1 MKIIRVFRVPNG
13 AGGVQEGYLVCAD
26 TARANRGEPIYLPCS
41 AHSYSLMPTLCL
53 RCRGV
58 CKDVVPA
65 KALEYVDSLGFAL
78 HMADESQA
86 AELHRLHLPIAPA
99 YSWDR
104 CIVVTGFTGV
114 AGPAEGLQAKRPL
127 HRENGP
133 YADGYTADGECLT
146 LNHPPFDPHRPLCL
160 RVGGGTLSNLAGEGG
175 GTFELPPLRQAMVD
189 VPEILA
195 GVSGCFSLNTGDFVL
210 LPLRD
215 VAVALPLDCRVQLS
229 VGGVQLMDEWVR

>member
-78 HMADESQA
+78 HMADESRA
-86 AELHRLHLPIAPA
+86 DELYGQHLPIAPA

-146 LNHPPFDPHRPLCL
+146 LNHPPFDPHRPLYL
-160 RVGGGTLSNLAGEGG
+160 RIGARTLPDLDGEGG
-175 GTFELPPLRQAMVD
+175 RTFELPPLRQAMVD
-189 VPEILA
+189 IPGCLA
-195 GVSGCFSLNTGDFVL
+195 AASRCFSLNTGDFVL

>member
-1 MKIIRVFRVPNG
+1 M
-13 AGGVQEGYLVCAD
+13 CAD

-104 CIVVTGFTGV
+104 CIVVTGFTGMV
-114 AGPAEGLQAKRPL
+114 CRPEGLRAKRPL

-146 LNHPPFDPHRPLCL
+146 LNHPPFDPHRPLYL
-160 RVGGGTLSNLAGEGG
+160 RIGARTLPDLDGEGG
-175 GTFELPPLRQAMVD
+175 RTFELPPLRQAMVD
-189 VPEILA
+189 IPGCLA
-195 GVSGCFSLNTGDFVL
+195 AASRCFSLNTGDFVL

>member
-13 AGGVQEGYLVCAD
+13 AGGMQEGYLVCAD
-26 TARANRGEPIYLPCS
+26 TARANRGEPIYPPYPS
-41 AHSYSLMPTLCL
+41 HSYSLMPTLCL

-78 HMADESQA
+78 HMADESRA
-86 AELHRLHLPIAPA
+86 DELYGQHLPIAPA

>member
-104 CIVVTGFTGV
+104 CIVVTGFTGMV
-114 AGPAEGLQAKRPL
+114 CRPEGLRAKRPL

-146 LNHPPFDPHRPLCL
+146 LNHPPFDPHRPLYL
-160 RVGGGTLSNLAGEGG
+160 RIGARTLPDLDGEGG
-175 GTFELPPLRQAMVD
+175 RTFELPPLRQAMVD
-189 VPEILA
+189 IPGCLA
-195 GVSGCFSLNTGDFVL
+195 AASRCFSLNTGDFVL